1 MTAGLKPRKRE
12 EFKALAAERDF
23 FKNEAFKLDRICKD
37 FQQKFK
43 NMKNL
48 YEETLE
54 DRNFLEVQLKKA
66 KKINKVL
73 YLQQFNKQN
82 NIPQS
87 DTSVVTLLRK
97 DQIDFSDQ
105 SSSDKLMITQDK
117 DYQPNRPMYLSRR
130 DIRSFALDK
139 ELTKSAPLQLT
150 KK

>member
-1 MTAGLKPRKRE
+1 MTTGLKQRKRE

-37 FQQKFK
+37 FQLKFK
-43 NMKNL
+43 NMKKL

-82 NIPQS
+82 NIAQS

-105 SSSDKLMITQDK
+105 SSSDKLMITQEK
-117 DYQPNRPMYLSRR
+117 EYQPSKPMYLSRR